1 MVKRH
6 GKNGVTWV
14 DMEAP
19 TREELRAVMNEF
31 DIGERI
37 EEEIVSPTPYPL
49 VLCSPSY
56 IYLILHSPATN
67 PQGGA
72 KNQEIDFIVG
82 KDFLIT
88 ARYEVIDAI
97 HSLHRVFE
105 AEEMLDLPSKG
116 DGAHYLIE
124 RVLRH
129 LYGAIRDQAE
139 QTARAMDR
147 IEEEIF
153 AGKEH
158 EMVYTISLVG
168 RVLLR
173 FDTTLSRHQE
183 PLKAFLEALASPTF
197 FGKSFNMHAAHI
209 QAEHDHTAALVGT
222 YRAVLI
228 ELRSTNE
235 SLLSASQNEI
245 VKRLTI
251 MSFFALPLTVL
262 ASIFGMNNN
271 YLPFIDSPHF
281 IWLFLLVT
289 GILIIILL
297 SYFKHRKWF

>member
-6 GKNGVTWV
+6 ERNGVIWV

-31 DIGERI
+31 DIGERV

-49 VLCSPSY
+49 VLCSPAY
-56 IYLILHSPATN
+56 TYLILHFPTSN

-72 KNQEIDFIVG
+72 KNQEVDFIVG
-82 KDFLIT
+82 KNFLIT

-105 AEEMLDLPSKG
+105 AEEMLDLPARKH
-116 DGAHYLIE
+116 GAHHLIE

-153 AGKEH
+153 AGKER

-173 FDTTLSRHQE
+173 FDTTLARHQE
-183 PLKAFLEALASPTF
+183 PLKAFLEDLGSPTL
-197 FGKSFNMHAAHI
+197 FGKTFHTHATHI
-209 QAEHDHTAALVGT
+209 QAEHDHTRALVGT
-222 YRAVLI
+222 YRAVLA
-228 ELRSTNE
+228 ELRNTNE

-251 MSFFALPLTVL
+251 MSFFALPLTVI
-262 ASIFGMNNN
+262 ASIFGMNNDH
-271 YLPFIDSPHF
+271 LPFVDSPYF
-281 IWLFLLVT
+281 IWAFLLIT
-289 GILIIILL
+289 GLLILSLL
-297 SYFKHRKWF
+297 VYFKHRKWF